1 MKHEINDLGITYHEY
16 FTNVLHVWAYKNGRR
31 AGLGPFLDRRAV
43 QNDFPVYHYQCSED
57 SRAFTT
63 VADLRTESL
72 ICTYSYCDGHGNV
85 CKSIMLHHEE
95 IPLKEKDLNSLFWD
109 LVKEDSFGFLARN
122 IIQKEA

>member
-1 MKHEINDLGITYHEY
+1 MNHQFNNLGITYHEY
-16 FTNVLHVWAYKNGRR
+16 FSNVLHVWAYKQGRR
-31 AGLGPFLDRRAV
+31 ANLGPFLDRRAV

-57 SRAFTT
+57 GRAFTT

-95 IPLKEKDLNSLFWD
+95 IPLIEKDLENIFWH
-109 LVKEDSFGFLARN
+109 LVKDDNFGFE
-122 IIQKEA
+122 KEESK